1 MKRIVLLLA
10 AGLLSVTIM
19 ACGKET
25 EGAHKDISENNESRS
40 EEASLGTQT
49 EVMEEAG
56 QEEAAATTEEK
67 QKNKYQVGNVDNFSV
82 NSKIV
87 AAFGEEVKS
96 VVADKDFEALAD
108 LAAFPLYIGFTDG
121 GVSVETREDFIAL
134 GEDKIFT
141 QELIDAIAAA
151 DVDSLS
157 VSRAGFSL
165 TDTGA
170 PNIVFGVREGR
181 LAIQGINY

>member
-121 GVSVETREDFIAL
+121 EDFIAL

-157 VSRAGFSL
+157 ASRAGFSL

>member
-40 EEASLGTQT
+40 EEASLGMQT

-67 QKNKYQVGNVDNFSV
+67 QK
-82 NSKIV
+82 
-87 AAFGEEVKS
+87 
-96 VVADKDFEALAD
+96 
-108 LAAFPLYIGFTDG
+108 YI
-121 GVSVETREDFIAL
+121 TRMER
-134 GEDKIFT
+134 KPH
-141 QELIDAIAAA
+141 
-151 DVDSLS
+151 
-157 VSRAGFSL
+157 R
-165 TDTGA
+165 
-170 PNIVFGVREGR
+170 
-181 LAIQGINY
+181 

>member
-40 EEASLGTQT
+40 EEASLGMQT

-157 VSRAGFSL
+157 ASRAGFSL